1 MNFFPTL
8 LKKRNLNKHDGRP
21 LWKYLLNTEELNDL
35 KKTLQCTSRYN
46 LDPRDVSLYYAQW
59 WKRNYNGGIPSK
71 QEVFESL
78 EGNVRVFFNE
88 NEFYQKARKG
98 AQLLGVKW
106 IKKQNT
112 LYFKTLLLQG
122 GLPLKHISENQS
134 TYKAFLEAVL
144 EEQPETIEDFIFKT
158 YITNLLPKS
167 SQNDVIYENCFEIVK
182 SILNEDGQYDQLLES
197 EESLKEIA
205 SSLKI
210 KRASLKRKVRQSK
223 PKNYW
228 LLSFKNNE
236 CKINLRLGL
245 ANKYTKEALSDILG
259 FEAIDRTYQFFM
271 EDNLICIFRK
281 MANGQFKT
289 DWYNQ
294 ENKEWD
300 TTVGLPYTYVMDNN
314 QKVEVKDF
322 IQLTPNIEEP
332 TLWSKFN
339 DNEWR
344 LIKGNTAASKEAA
357 VLFPSNWH
365 ADSLASQV
373 TLFSK
378 KMDWLPFEGEIVI
391 KSIEGGKRSYLSGVN
406 SFDWII
412 ESKKPKWM
420 LKSNLPVVQGI
431 PKVFVYDEDGYD
443 INKNKFKVYTRRHNS
458 KDDWENIF
466 DLNFIRIGCY
476 DLKIMKDEL
485 VTYDVYYNIGR
496 LKAEYSNQSIFSAKI
511 KFINPDGFDCELYD
525 SELIDIDR
533 EYDDFNLTINT
544 GTTKIPK
551 LVQGALGYTSNRKL
565 LFAIVSPFQGME
577 ITDKDGQIIQSDQQI
592 SLANLY
598 GMRLLSTPNKET
610 LLRIRNSL
618 KRDVVITKVIKE
630 GTQQPLISFK
640 DEIMRLF
647 YLDDAMDNSNKVN
660 LELSQGNEKR
670 IFKIAGFSHTL
681 DITNQ
686 LEREV
691 SLFPSNN
698 NLELF
703 AVPLNCSSDHID
715 VIPLMENESSYS
727 IPQTDISDQFIIISS
742 KNEEYKLMP
751 RFVNT
756 IEFNPETDIEAT
768 DIEVNVK
775 TERIDKY
782 HAELSTTNFKDDI
795 WKQVLAYFNICVQYD
810 IPFSTFDQ
818 LRAISRSSE
827 VASRAFLFLGYNQH
841 DPIEFIQK
849 AIPELEKDL
858 GFCFHWI
865 AKINWENAIMEINE
879 PDNFKYLQN
888 ISKLISSYFLDNDLN
903 DLFKYINGSEIES
916 EFITQRYIIDVRAK
930 LGERVLKELPYNS
943 PRICNNYNI
952 QIEEHK
958 RVRLLLQAP
967 IAVAESITN
976 VQQKDTIWGGDEK
989 REVIRRNIQYSQYL
1003 TPNFYNKMILHVLHK
1018 C

>member
-1 MNFFPTL
+1 MNFFSTL
-8 LKKRNLNKHDGRP
+8 LIKRNLNKHDGRP
-21 LWKYLLNTEELNDL
+21 LWKYLLNLEELNDL
-35 KKTLQCTSRYN
+35 KKTLQLSASSVI
-46 LDPRDVSLYYAQW
+46 LDPRDVSMYYAQW

-71 QEVFESL
+71 QEVFESI
-78 EGNVRVFFNE
+78 EGNIKYFYNE
-88 NEFYQKARKG
+88 EEFYKLAKKG

-158 YITNLLPKS
+158 HITNLLPKS

-245 ANKYTKEALSDILG
+245 ANKYTKEALSDIIG
-259 FEAIDRTYQFFM
+259 FDAIDRTYQFYM

-289 DWYNQ
+289 DWHNQ

-300 TTVGLPYTYVMDNN
+300 NAVGLPYAYVIDNN

-344 LIKGNTAASKEAA
+344 LIKGTTAANKEAA
-357 VLFPSNWH
+357 VLYPSDWH
-365 ADSLASQV
+365 VCSLASQV

-378 KMDWLPFEGEIVI
+378 KMDWLPFEGEII
-391 KSIEGGKRSYLSGVN
+391 LKSNEGGKRSYLSGVS

-420 LKSNLPVVQGI
+420 LKSNLPVVQGV
-431 PKVFVYDEDGYD
+431 PKVFVYDEDGYY

-458 KDDWENIF
+458 KDAWENISA
-466 DLNFIRIGCY
+466 LNFIHIGCY
-476 DLKIMKDEL
+476 DLKIVKDEL

-496 LKAEYSNQSIFSAKI
+496 LKAEYFNQSIFSAKI

-525 SELIDIDR
+525 TELIHIDK
-533 EYDDFNLTINT
+533 EYDYFNLNT
-544 GTTKIPK
+544 GNTKIPK

-592 SLANLY
+592 SLANIY
-598 GMRLLSTPNKET
+598 GMRLLSTPDKEIF
-610 LLRIRNSL
+610 LRIRNSL

-640 DEIMRLF
+640 DEIVRLF

-670 IFKIAGFSHTL
+670 IYKIAGFSHTL
-681 DITNQ
+681 DVMNQ

-691 SLFPSNN
+691 SIFPSND

-727 IPQTDISDQFIIISS
+727 IPQTNISSQFIIISS

-756 IEFNPETDIEAT
+756 IEFTPETVVNQT
-768 DIEVNVK
+768 DIEVNLK
-775 TERIDKY
+775 IERIDNY
-782 HAELSTTNFKDDI
+782 HDELSNANFKDDI
-795 WKQVLAYFNICVQYD
+795 WKLVLAYFNICIQYD

-818 LRAISRSSE
+818 LRAISRSSK
-827 VASRAFLFLGYNQH
+827 VASRAFLFLGINQY
-841 DPIEFIQK
+841 DSIEYIQK
-849 AIPELEKDL
+849 AIPEMEKDL

-865 AKINWENAIMEINE
+865 AKIDWENSIKEANM
-879 PDNFKYLQN
+879 PDDYKYLTN
-888 ISKLISSYFLDNDLN
+888 IVKLVSSYMSENELQE
-903 DLFKYINGSEIES
+903 LFQFINGSNIDS
-916 EFITQRYIIDVRAK
+916 EPVLQRNIIDLRSK
-930 LGERVLKELPYNS
+930 LGERVLRELPYKS
-943 PRICNNYNI
+943 PKINNNYHI
-952 QIEEHK
+952 QIEEHVT
-958 RVRLLLQAP
+958 VRLLLHAP

-976 VQQKDTIWGGDEK
+976 MQKEYTIWGGDEK

-1003 TPNFYNKMILHVLHK
+1003 TPNFYNKTILHALNK
-1018 C
+1018 I